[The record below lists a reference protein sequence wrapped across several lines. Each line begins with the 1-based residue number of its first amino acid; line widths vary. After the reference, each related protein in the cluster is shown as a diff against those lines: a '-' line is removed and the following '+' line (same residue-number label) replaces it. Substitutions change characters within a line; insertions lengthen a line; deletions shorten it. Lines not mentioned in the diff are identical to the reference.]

1 MTVGSSARRLSKS
14 DLEAVHKSLIEVT
27 RKQKSQNSPVE
38 IAMLEGIGFWDSVG
52 QLLQSME
59 VELSETVREE
69 GMTAKAQLLSRRI
82 GVARTCVTDLTRMR
96 LAAFTRHAVMTNLLI
111 TGNAQGSGFQR
122 LEWSRHDPSERV
134 FYNGIKDLAEKYK
147 ISTSWSTMLGSS
159 ETDTNQAA
167 SEVRETLME
176 FTGRTGGEK
185 PQVPL
190 TTEETHWEEPD
201 FDEEDRIRDM
211 DVFPEHAAST
221 AESRSLEEEQKE
233 DGDGLVR
240 IKVLKKIEDP
250 ILMEDGSEILLEV
263 GDVEFCQPLVA
274 EILISAGFAEAA
286 PV

>member
-1 MTVGSSARRLSKS
+1 MAVGSGPRRLSKNE
-14 DLEAVHKSLIEVT
+14 LEAVHKTLIEVT
-27 RKQKSQNSPVE
+27 RKQKSSDAPVD
-38 IAMLEGIGFWDSVG
+38 IAMAEGVFFWDAVG
-52 QLLQSME
+52 QLLQGME
-59 VELSETVREE
+59 TELSEVIRDE
-69 GMTAKAQLLSRRI
+69 GMTAKAQLLSRRL
-82 GVARTCVTDLTRMR
+82 GVARTCVRDLTRIR
-96 LAAFTRHAVMTNLLI
+96 LTSFTRHAVSSSLLSSA
-111 TGNAQGSGFQR
+111 GGSIGFQT
-122 LEWSRHDPSERV
+122 LDWSRHDPSERV

-147 ISTSWSTMLGSS
+147 ISPSWSTMLGSS

-211 DVFPEHAAST
+211 DIFPEHAAST